1 MMKRMILFLVFPLSL
16 INKAESAGCLLKH
29 GFGLWKSY
37 PSMPLNVD
45 GHSSYPINFADCET
59 RCNTTVK
66 LKIKC
71 NMHF

>member
-16 INKAESAGCLLKH
+16 IHKAESAGCLLKH
-29 GFGLWKSY
+29 GFDLWESY
-37 PSMPLNVD
+37 PSMPLDVD